1 MFKNH
6 SALSLLDTYIKG
18 DNLKHHCIMVS
29 KAMHAYATNLNKP
42 EDEVEKWWV
51 CGLLHDLDWEMY
63 PDEHPNLAINKILPE
78 AGFTDPELLNAIA
91 AHAPDRT
98 GVQPES
104 ELARYLFACDE
115 LSGFMH
121 AVSLMRPN
129 GFEDMAVK
137 SVKKKMKDKKF
148 AENVPRE
155 DIRRGAELIQTDLEN
170 HILFL
175 IEVFKKS

>member
-6 SALSLLDTYIKG
+6 SAFPLLETYIKG
-18 DNLKHHCIMVS
+18 DSLKHHCIMVS
-29 KAMHAYATNLNKP
+29 EAMFAYAASLNKP
-42 EDEVEKWWV
+42 KEEREKWWLS
-51 CGLLHDLDWEMY
+51 GLLHDLDWEMY
-63 PDEHPNLAINKILPE
+63 PNEHPNLAVTKILPE
-78 AGFTDPELLNAIA
+78 AGFNDPELLNAIA
-91 AHAPDRT
+91 AHAPERT

-137 SVKKKMKDKKF
+137 SVKKKLKDKKF

-155 DIRRGAELIQTDLEN
+155 DIRKGADLIQTDLDN